1 MEYKGDE
8 QPSLNDAR
16 QLHSLE
22 HTTVP
27 ASLLPSVL
35 SRLGL
40 GATASF
46 SSPGTDNPL
55 AALKDEE
62 IPVRVAAVRSLGKQ
76 REASAIEPLV
86 DALHDSA
93 WEVRAA
99 AVWALG
105 EFGERAPLEA
115 LVRATD
121 DEDGTVRAAALRT
134 LGPWGDRAPIEPMMQ
149 ALNDPDWQVR
159 EIVALTVEEHGMQ
172 VPLEPLAARL
182 NGDHAGV
189 RDAARMALEQFSVLV
204 RTILSKMVSDM
215 VTPLGDTRSTLDDGD
230 MSSALDDEP
239 GNPGRRQRS
248 AQTRPRHPGRIAEG
262 ALAALIIAGIVAS
275 WLVIENRLHPSQ
287 GSASSALLTF
297 HGPVNGPP
305 VWSSDSKSV
314 TIMTNAGPAGETVLV
329 WNRDT
334 GQMTKHVLHAP
345 GTHPQE
351 NQTIFAPDGEHF
363 AFLARVTNDEVA
375 VQVWDAIA
383 WRSILLTYYSSPSG
397 YLDIVWSPDS
407 TRIVITGEDGA
418 LQVWNVVTGH
428 ELVTCHV
435 PPEDYQ
441 SVYISPDGLHAIIGS
456 TRQYNYVLDLTT
468 CKLLTFPSTYSFF
481 IDWSPQGNRFATISP
496 DASLVQVWDVQTWHN
511 LASFHL
517 GDSVSNIIWTPDGT
531 RIIIEGDKEVEVM
544 DVATRRMVLQVIPG
558 SSVLQP
564 VWASSPDGTRIAS
577 LSRTNTVQIWDAAT
591 GHRLNVY
598 QSQGKRVNVMAW
610 SPDSHSLAIG
620 TMDGKVEVWR
630 GDTVPEIY
638 QGNSSL
644 VLNLAWSPDGKS
656 IAAGGLDG
664 SLSVWEVR

>member
-8 QPSLNDAR
+8 QPSLNNAR
-16 QLHSLE
+16 QLHSPE

-40 GATASF
+40 GDTAGF
-46 SSPGTDNPL
+46 SSTGTDNSL

-105 EFGERAPLEA
+105 EFGEQAPLEA

-121 DEDGTVRAAALRT
+121 DEDGSVRAAALRT
-134 LGPWGDRAPIEPMMQ
+134 LGLWGDRAPIEPMMQ

-159 EIVALTVEEHGMQ
+159 EIVALTVEERGMQ
-172 VPLEPLAARL
+172 APLEPLAASL
-182 NGDHAGV
+182 NDEYAGV
-189 RDAARMALEQFSVLV
+189 REAARMALEQFSALV
-204 RTILSKMVSDM
+204 RTFLSKMVSDM
-215 VTPLGDTRSTLDDGD
+215 VTPLGDRRSTLDDGD

-239 GNPGRRQRS
+239 ANPGPRQRS
-248 AQTRPRHPGRIAEG
+248 AQTRPRHLGRIAEG

-275 WLVIENRLHPSQ
+275 WLVIEHRLHPSQ
-287 GSASSALLTF
+287 GSASSALLTY
-297 HGPVNGPP
+297 HGPVNGPA

-314 TIMTNAGPAGETVLV
+314 TIVTNASPAGETVLV

-345 GTHPQE
+345 GAHPQE
-351 NQTIFAPDGEHF
+351 NRTVFAPDGKHF
-363 AFLARVTNDEVA
+363 ALLTRDTNDEVA

-397 YLDIVWSPDS
+397 YLDISWSPDS
-407 TRIVITGEDGA
+407 ARIVITGEDGA
-418 LQVWNVVTGH
+418 MQVWNVTTGH

-435 PPEDYQ
+435 PAEEYQ

-468 CKLLTFPSTYSFF
+468 CKLLTFPSTHSFSTY
-481 IDWSPQGNRFATISP
+481 WSPRGNRFATISP
-496 DASLVQVWDVQTWHN
+496 DASMVQVWDVQTGHD

-517 GDSVSNIIWTPDGT
+517 ANSVSTIIWTPDGT
-531 RIIIEGDKEVEVM
+531 RIIIEGDKEVEVV
-544 DVATRRMVLQVIPG
+544 DVATRRIVLQVIPAG
-558 SSVLQP
+558 SILQP

-577 LSRTNTVQIWDAAT
+577 LSRTNTVQIWDAVT
-591 GHRLNVY
+591 GHSLNVY
-598 QSQGKRVNVMAW
+598 QSHGKRVNVMVW
-610 SPDSHSLAIG
+610 SPDFYSHAIG
-620 TMDGKVEVWR
+620 TIDGKVEIWR
-630 GDTVPEIY
+630 GDTAPEIY

-644 VLNLAWSPDGKS
+644 VWNLAWSPDGKS

-664 SLSVWEVR
+664 SLSVWEVK